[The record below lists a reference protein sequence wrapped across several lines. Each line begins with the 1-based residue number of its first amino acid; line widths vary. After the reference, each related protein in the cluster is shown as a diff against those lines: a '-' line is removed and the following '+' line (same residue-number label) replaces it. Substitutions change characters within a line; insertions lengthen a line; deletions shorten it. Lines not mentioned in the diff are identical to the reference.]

1 MSTLKFV
8 KFEKFAKN
16 QQYLNLGPKMPYWAF
31 LTKNTTFMYF
41 WAKNFATI
49 LSYLISAAWNLSIS
63 KILQQKKKKTKFGTK
78 NSCFGYFGTWIWKEI
93 VIFEISTLWIC
104 LIAKFWLKKSLNL
117 GTNILD
123 LGISGQK
130 FENNIVI
137 FEVSTIKFS

>member
-63 KILQQKKKKTKFGTK
+63 KILQQKKKK
-78 NSCFGYFGTWIWKEI
+78 
-93 VIFEISTLWIC
+93 
-104 LIAKFWLKKSLNL
+104 LNL
-117 GTNILD
+117 GPKILVLD
-123 LGISGQK
+123 ILGLE
-130 FENNIVI
+130 FEKKLSYLKSAP
-137 FEVSTIKFS
+137 FEFVWLQNFGWKKA